1 MYKESVPKGTKCH
14 FDSVITDD
22 ISVTYVVTHCVSY
35 YVWCMECMTC
45 DIMRISL

>member
-22 ISVTYVVTHCVSY
+22 ISVTYVQGDH
-35 YVWCMECMTC
+35 
-45 DIMRISL
+45 